1 MLLILLILPVAT
13 NVILVVLPDVS
24 YHTLMRYQ
32 YVIYLM
38 AMVAFIQENLEVKK
52 EITSVILCGVATVL
66 IFNYVIT
73 DNIAYSNLEKKYEKT
88 YAYCT
93 RLADRMEQTEGYYQ
107 GIPVAMIGVVS
118 DKEYPL
124 TDVTGDVTSKLLG
137 VTGDTL
143 LYTGE
148 NYKAFFANYLG
159 ISINLVPIENMTEI
173 YNSKEYWE
181 MDSFPAQNSMKVVD
195 GVLYVKTENKE
206 TIPYNEK

>member
-1 MLLILLILPVAT
+1 
-13 NVILVVLPDVS
+13 
-24 YHTLMRYQ
+24 MRYQ
-32 YVIYLM
+32 YVIYIM
-38 AMVAFIQENLEVKK
+38 AMIAFAEKYMPKK
-52 EITSVILCGVATVL
+52 NKITGAILVSAAVVL
-66 IFNYVIT
+66 IFNYVVT

-88 YAYCT
+88 YAYCM

-137 VTGDTL
+137 ITGDSL

-159 ISINLVPIENMTEI
+159 ITMELAPIENMETI

-195 GVLYVKTENKE
+195 GILYIKTENKE
-206 TIPYNEK
+206 TTPYNEK

>member
-1 MLLILLILPVAT
+1 
-13 NVILVVLPDVS
+13 
-24 YHTLMRYQ
+24 MRYQ
-32 YVIYLM
+32 YVIYIM
-38 AMVAFIQENLEVKK
+38 AMIAFTDKYMQRENK
-52 EITSVILCGVATVL
+52 ITGAILLSAVSVL
-66 IFNYVIT
+66 IFNYVVT

-88 YAYCT
+88 YAYCM

-118 DKEYPL
+118 DNEYPL

-137 VTGDTL
+137 ITGDTL
-143 LYTGE
+143 LYTGK

-159 ISINLVPIENMTEI
+159 ITMELIPIENMETI